1 MVNFNGDYQICKGSL
16 QYKTH
21 RRHLTPRCLQW
32 SAAGGVVKSVGM
44 RSAYAFVRYSSAHHF
59 LSNFTTDCAPV
70 GGKSFSVSLIPVF
83 RCIFWR
89 VLEDFTRL
97 SLFELQH
104 CTCARFLK
112 GGSVVAVVK
121 GLLIAS
127 FLSFVG
133 FVPRC
138 FLCDSSQDSFSRVRV
153 DRYVRRSL
161 SRWR

>member
-1 MVNFNGDYQICKGSL
+1 MRLYGTAVLITFCPTSPPTALPLVESRLVFLYFPS
-16 QYKTH
+16 
-21 RRHLTPRCLQW
+21 
-32 SAAGGVVKSVGM
+32 SAA
-44 RSAYAFVRYSSAHHF
+44 F
-59 LSNFTTDCAPV
+59 
-70 GGKSFSVSLIPVF
+70 
-83 RCIFWR
+83 FWR

-138 FLCDSSQDSFSRVRV
+138 FCATVRKI
-153 DRYVRRSL
+153 RFPECA
-161 SRWR
+161 